1 MNRESMTEYLVNGV
15 GILVPD
21 NEIGESYED
30 IDSPETGRD
39 EGGYMHRFV
48 ARYKVGKWAF
58 EYRVLSEHD
67 YMAMEEIFGNV
78 AEFEFTR
85 PSRTNPSETVTTTC
99 YRSKYSL
106 SYHDTRR
113 HVWKN
118 YKFDIIEC

>member
-1 MNRESMTEYLVNGV
+1 MNRDTMTEYLINGV

-21 NEIGESYED
+21 TEITESYED

-48 ARYKVGKWAF
+48 ARYKVGKWGF
-58 EYRVLSEHD
+58 TYNSLSEHD
-67 YMAMEEIFGNV
+67 YMALEELFGDV

-106 SYHDTRR
+106 SYFDTKNRK
-113 HVWKN
+113 WKN
-118 YKFDIIEC
+118 YKFNIIEC